1 MEGVGSDGRMFL
13 LRRPSHE
20 EVEYQLWALY
30 LASENEKEE
39 MKARLNYKVSV
50 VLSVVLSV
58 LYVVCCVRL
67 RH

>member
-1 MEGVGSDGRMFL
+1 MFL

-20 EVEYQLWALY
+20 EVENTLWGLY

-58 LYVVCCVRL
+58 FYVVCCVRL
-67 RH
+67 RR